1 MTKLRLK
8 LDLHIH
14 SVYSPDSFNTIDTIN
29 ERIHKL
35 GFNGYALAD
44 HDTIEGLKEA
54 RDTAGSIT
62 VIPAMEVSAKGAHI
76 LAFNPTDLIEPDL
89 TPVETVELIHEQGAT
104 AILAH
109 PYGLPRSWV
118 NINRVKEAGF
128 DAIEVANSAQIPYG
142 YICAKNRRLAEQL
155 GLPMTGGSDSHIPE
169 TIGRSYT
176 IVESD
181 SPEVDD
187 VVKAIRLGH
196 TSVGGTNTRI
206 TEWFSKNFKKKR
218 RLLGF

>member
-1 MTKLRLK
+1 MRLK

-14 SVYSPDSFNTIDTIN
+14 SVYSLDSFNTIDTIN
-29 ERIHKL
+29 QHLIEL
-35 GFNGYALAD
+35 EFNGYALAD
-44 HDTIEGLKEA
+44 HDTISGIDEA
-54 RDTAGSIT
+54 KAKAGELT
-62 VIPAMEVSAKGAHI
+62 VIPALEVSAKGAHI
-76 LAFNPTDLIEPDL
+76 LAFDPSELVESDL
-89 TPVETVELIHEQGAT
+89 TPTETVERIHEQGAT

-128 DAIEVANSAQIPYG
+128 DAIEVVNSAQVPYE
-142 YICAKNRRLAEQL
+142 YICSLNRKLADQL

-181 SPEVDD
+181 SAEVDD
-187 VVKAIRLGH
+187 IIKAIKLGH
-196 TSVGGTNTRI
+196 TSAGGTYTHI
-206 TEWFSKNFKKKR
+206 TEWLSKNFKKKR
-218 RLLGF
+218 RVLGF